1 MITVNNLVHHEF
13 IGLSV
18 SVTSVSNESLRL
30 KGTVIDET
38 KNTIKIEVDDNVEKI
53 IPKKGSIFVFELPT
67 GEKVEINGNILSIRP
82 EDRIKKD
89 LKKYKYGDNMVGLN
103 VQEPE
108 TTCDDPNCPF
118 HGTLPLRGQ
127 VLEGIV
133 VSNKAERT
141 ISVERSYYKFIKKY
155 ERYEKRK
162 SKINV
167 HKPDCLSVNVGDSV
181 KVAECRPLS
190 KTKHFVLVEVKGE

>member
-13 IGLSV
+13 IGLRV

-82 EDRIKKD
+82 EDRIKKRF
-89 LKKYKYGDNMVGLN
+89 KK
-103 VQEPE
+103 
-108 TTCDDPNCPF
+108 
-118 HGTLPLRGQ
+118 
-127 VLEGIV
+127 I
-133 VSNKAERT
+133 
-141 ISVERSYYKFIKKY
+141 
-155 ERYEKRK
+155 
-162 SKINV
+162 
-167 HKPDCLSVNVGDSV
+167 
-181 KVAECRPLS
+181 
-190 KTKHFVLVEVKGE
+190 